1 MSLLPLNPEDSV
13 RRTIKRF
20 GLPFDGVVT
29 IKESGPTTLPIGKP
43 VSIFDLL
50 RGYVEISPPATRKV
64 SQINQLLEPV
74 PILTFSQDIEM
85 LVSHTKK
92 TSEQEAL
99 RAMVASDDAFKE
111 QVADRRI
118 TVLDLLT
125 SFPSADVPFPA
136 FLALLPPLRPRYY
149 SISSSPIAEADR
161 CSLTYSVIDAPSWS
175 GVSGGRFQ
183 GVAGT
188 YLRSLQPGDQA
199 QVAVRSTNPHFR
211 PPPDPEATPVV
222 MVCAGSGLAPFRGFV
237 QERAVLMREG
247 GRTLAP
253 ALLFVGCRDPT
264 TDRLYAE
271 ELDAWRALGAVDVR
285 YAFSRA
291 PDASE
296 GCAYVQDR
304 LLRDGADVTAMWDAG
319 ARFYI
324 CGSRAVARGVGEAAS
339 RLIAERAR
347 ERGED
352 VSDEA
357 VAEFKRRMR
366 NERFVSD
373 IFD

>member
-1 MSLLPLNPEDSV
+1 
-13 RRTIKRF
+13 
-20 GLPFDGVVT
+20 
-29 IKESGPTTLPIGKP
+29 
-43 VSIFDLL
+43 
-50 RGYVEISPPATRKV
+50 
-64 SQINQLLEPV
+64 
-74 PILTFSQDIEM
+74 M
-85 LVSHTKK
+85 LVSHTKEA
-92 TSEQEAL
+92 SEQEAL

-125 SFPSADVPFPA
+125 RFPSADVPFPT

-211 PPPDPEATPVV
+211 PPPDPETTPVV
-222 MVCAGSGLAPFRGFV
+222 MVCAGSGLAPFRAFV

-304 LLRDGADVTAMWDAG
+304 LLRDGADVAAMWDAG

-324 CGSRAVARGVGEAAS
+324 CGSRAVACGVGEAAS

-352 VSDEA
+352 ISDEA
-357 VAEFKRRMR
+357 VAEFKMRMR